1 MVKHGGNKK
10 RRSTSRQ
17 NKAMSGSHKV
27 AKYKNPRSLFRNQTV
42 ASNWNPSTTPLEN
55 LKNMGLKALPNDD
68 IKKPSGLNDASTSSS
83 SSPPVPSKAI
93 ELFDIPLN
101 GMIKG
106 KTRADVMLPV
116 SVDDQEYIVRLLKR
130 HRKRDVD
137 YKKMERDTKV
147 NDRQL
152 SAAKV
157 RKLAVKFA
165 GMEKKDRRVEV
176 GDEVEKVLEKVR
188 EKEEEGEE

>member
-27 AKYKNPRSLFRNQTV
+27 AKYKNPRSLFTNQTV
-42 ASNWNPSTTPLEN
+42 ASTWDPSTTPLAN
-55 LKNMGLKALPNDD
+55 LKRMGLKALPNDD
-68 IKKPSGLNDASTSSS
+68 VRKPSGLNNVSSS
-83 SSPPVPSKAI
+83 SSPGPSKAI

-116 SVDDQEYIVRLLKR
+116 SVDDQEYIVRVLMR
-130 HRKRDVD
+130 HRKRGLD
-137 YKKMERDTKV
+137 YKGMERDTKV

-157 RKLAVKFA
+157 R
-165 GMEKKDRRVEV
+165 DRKSVV
-176 GDEVEKVLEKVR
+176 
-188 EKEEEGEE
+188 